1 MADEMTL
8 GEYNAALDTMAPADD
23 GMPEEPEDVGG
34 GAIQTADALG
44 ITEAPTVK
52 THALLEQ
59 HPEIRPDYEETVAE
73 KMMIREAYPPL
84 GDGATKGETGDK
96 RHCTY
101 PFLTLYERTK
111 ILALRASQLA
121 HGAAPFID
129 VPEYLTD
136 SYEIAKAELEAKR
149 LPYILKR
156 PLPNGDY
163 EYWRL
168 ADLILLQ

>member
-8 GEYNAALDTMAPADD
+8 DEYSAALDTMAPLGDEL
-23 GMPEEPEDVGG
+23 PEEPEDVGG
-34 GAIQTADALG
+34 GAVQTADALG
-44 ITEAPTVK
+44 VTEAPSVK
-52 THALLEQ
+52 NHVLLEQ
-59 HPEIRPDYEETVAE
+59 HPEIRPDYEETVSE

-84 GDGATKGETGDK
+84 GAAAATGAGDK
-96 RHCTY
+96 RHSTY

-121 HGAAPFID
+121 HGSTPFID

-136 SYEIAKAELEAKR
+136 VYEIARAELEAKR